1 MENIQCPCQS
11 KIFLSKCSLLEEFT
25 CLRTICPALKDIV
38 LPDATWED
46 FRKVALKAPNPAKH
60 QPFILGAFKRG
71 FLKNITAPI
80 HRYLLDGSRPKTSLT
95 NEYKQDLMAKW
106 VLETDPAA
114 AHPKARMYKGKL
126 VEIMIAAWLEDGGWT
141 IDHLAALGGKF
152 DIEATSPDQ
161 KSYAIEV
168 KYIEIQKYRYAE
180 ILESLESGEAASG
193 SWNDDD
199 GYNYM
204 LFRTFEAAKQ
214 LSTSPKAK
222 DRLCLIVV
230 SNVDW
235 EFLENTITERWICS
249 RPLRLSDNGSDQWK
263 TFLAEKKR
271 EKRFANIETEL
282 DSLIGGLKEW
292 VLREDNFIFSLVEKI
307 EFN

>member
-1 MENIQCPCQS
+1 
-11 KIFLSKCSLLEEFT
+11 
-25 CLRTICPALKDIV
+25 
-38 LPDATWED
+38 
-46 FRKVALKAPNPAKH
+46 LKAPNPAKH
-60 QPFILGAFKRG
+60 QPFILGAFKHG

-80 HRYLLDGSRPKTSLT
+80 HRYLLDGAKPKTSLT
-95 NEYKQDLMAKW
+95 NQYKNDLMAKW
-106 VLETDPAA
+106 VLETDRVAP
-114 AHPKARMYKGKL
+114 HQKARMYKGKL

-168 KYIEIQKYRYAE
+168 KYIEIQDWRYVE
-180 ILESLESGEAASG
+180 IFKSLESGEPAGG
-193 SWNDDD
+193 SWNDYD

-214 LSTSPKAK
+214 FSTSPK
-222 DRLCLIVV
+222 DRLSLIVIVV

-235 EFLENTITERWICS
+235 EFLEIPITDRWICS
-249 RPLRLSDNGSDQWK
+249 RPLKFSDNGSDRWK
-263 TFLAEKKR
+263 TFLAKKKKER
-271 EKRFANIETEL
+271 RFANIETEL

-292 VLREDNFIFSLVEKI
+292 VLREDNYLTFSLVEKI